1 MHALR
6 TAAMPAVHH
15 PLVAQILEFGKS
27 PACCCGWC
35 CAEGTRFQAGCTACA
50 CGACGAKTAARQAR
64 HLDVY
69 FPGYRETLGEDAVLA
84 HFDHWLAA
92 HDTNAARTQ
101 ASEGNINSFLES
113 LIALECGGRLADS
126 DDEDPERIGALP
138 HPHHLVHRHDA
149 ERLPRAFRCAQTMPA
164 GAAARPTRRR
174 ARAAAAAPAAAR
186 GARRQPATRT

>member
-1 MHALR
+1 VLPGRMHSLC
-6 TAAMPAVHH
+6 
-15 PLVAQILEFGKS
+15 L
-27 PACCCGWC
+27 WC
-35 CAEGTRFQAGCTACA
+35 VRS
-50 CGACGAKTAARQAR
+50 KTAARQAR

-138 HPHHLVHRHDA
+138 HPHHLVHRRDA
-149 ERLPRAFRCAQTMPA
+149 ERQPRALGAHRLCRPA
-164 GAAARPTRRR
+164 
-174 ARAAAAAPAAAR
+174 
-186 GARRQPATRT
+186 RQLG